1 MNQKIP
7 LSERYYPVLEQMI
20 FERGIK
26 KKDVAKALNITPRG
40 LSLKL
45 TGRRK
50 FLWDEA
56 CIMQEQFFPD
66 VDKDELLKRRSGD

>member
-1 MNQKIP
+1 
-7 LSERYYPVLEQMI
+7 MI

-45 TGRRK
+45 TGRRR
-50 FLWDEA
+50 FLWDEVCA
-56 CIMQEQFFPD
+56 MQDVFFSEF
-66 VDKDELLKRRSGD
+66 DKEYFMKKKNDLKEMKK

>member
-1 MNQKIP
+1 MNHAIP
-7 LSERYYPVLEQMI
+7 LYERKYPVLERLI

-26 KKDVAKALNITPRG
+26 KKDIAQAINITPRG

-45 TGRRK
+45 SGKKR

-56 CIMQEQFFPD
+56 CIIQEQFFSD
-66 VDKDELLKRRSGD
+66 VSKDDLLKRGTDD

>member
-1 MNQKIP
+1 MDRKIP

-50 FLWDEA
+50 FLWDEVCA
-56 CIMQEQFFPD
+56 MQEVFFSD
-66 VDKDELLKRRSGD
+66 LDKDKLLKKRVSK